1 MRFSLDFA
9 GVLKR
14 SVSADLMQVKLF
26 FVTVN
31 LNCRMHTVSVGKSP
45 EWVSN
50 FWTVRFFKAE
60 SEPIFSFPH
69 ITNRDN

>member
-1 MRFSLDFA
+1 MRFSSDFA

-50 FWTVRFFKAE
+50 F
-60 SEPIFSFPH
+60 
-69 ITNRDN
+69 